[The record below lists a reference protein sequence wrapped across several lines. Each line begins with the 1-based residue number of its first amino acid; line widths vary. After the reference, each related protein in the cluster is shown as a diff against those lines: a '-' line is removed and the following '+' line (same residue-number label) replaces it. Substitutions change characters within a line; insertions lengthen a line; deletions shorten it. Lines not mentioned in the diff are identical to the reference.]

1 MKKEAYDKFMKKIS
15 SEFKNV
21 DTVKEFLLDAAELAM
36 YGEKRVALE
45 NFLENLLENEIH
57 ISSELIDLAE
67 EAFSDN
73 PTDYDNRLIRF
84 KNRMSVR

>member
-45 NFLENLLENEIH
+45 NFLEI
-57 ISSELIDLAE
+57 
-67 EAFSDN
+67 
-73 PTDYDNRLIRF
+73 YW
-84 KNRMSVR
+84 KK

>member
-45 NFLENLLENEIH
+45 NFLENLLENEIFLWDGLK
-57 ISSELIDLAE
+57 SSVEKIKTNKRPDCE
-67 EAFSDN
+67 
-73 PTDYDNRLIRF
+73 
-84 KNRMSVR
+84 VCGQ

>member
-36 YGEKRVALE
+36 YTCYKQKD
-45 NFLENLLENEIH
+45 EIITH
-57 ISSELIDLAE
+57 KWYRNIPPSPEAACTIHHRSLIQLSRD
-67 EAFSDN
+67 
-73 PTDYDNRLIRF
+73 RL
-84 KNRMSVR
+84 KPCQA

>member
-57 ISSELIDLAE
+57 ISSCLLYT
-67 EAFSDN
+67 SDAA
-73 PTDYDNRLIRF
+73 DD
-84 KNRMSVR
+84 

>member
-36 YGEKRVALE
+36 YGDC
-45 NFLENLLENEIH
+45 LLYT
-57 ISSELIDLAE
+57 
-67 EAFSDN
+67 SDAA
-73 PTDYDNRLIRF
+73 DE
-84 KNRMSVR
+84 

>member
-1 MKKEAYDKFMKKIS
+1 
-15 SEFKNV
+15 
-21 DTVKEFLLDAAELAM
+21 M

-73 PTDYDNRLIRF
+73 PTDYDNRLIL
-84 KNRMSVR
+84 K

>member
-57 ISSELIDLAE
+57 ISSELILFRGKTEMWTRKIFKD
-67 EAFSDN
+67 S
-73 PTDYDNRLIRF
+73 YRLF
-84 KNRMSVR
+84 